1 MNLSI
6 FNSKFGKNRI
16 LRSFVATFF
25 FLSIYQV
32 LIITHFVKPSNGM
45 HQWQNNLIRLQRYAY
60 QDFSNLNLVIVGSSI
75 ANNLPASDIGSSVI
89 NLAMSGGC
97 AQTGIESVAR
107 KSSKPTILLIE
118 VNETINRKVDE
129 QVIHSIYNPFVYNLR
144 LYIPMLREEYQ
155 PVSTLSPKFFSLV
168 NKLMNL
174 ARLVNKPKTSL
185 PVISENNRDNKLSN
199 TLINQAVEKY
209 TTPLSET
216 EKTLF
221 KQEAEQIKLQIS
233 KLKKDGVRVVL
244 FDVPRDPRLQATV
257 QGKQLKALVKEMFPV
272 SNYEWLPE
280 PAPRDWITYDGVHLV
295 TSEAK
300 DYTVFL
306 KNQLFTKK

>member
-6 FNSKFGKNRI
+6 FNSKFLKNRI
-16 LRSFVATFF
+16 LRSLIAVFS
-25 FLSIYQV
+25 FLSIYQF
-32 LIITHFVKPSNGM
+32 LIITKLVKPSNGM

-107 KSSKPTILLIE
+107 KSSKPAILLIE
-118 VNETINRKVDE
+118 INETINRKVDE
-129 QVIHSIYNPFVYNLR
+129 QAIRSIYNPFLYNLR

-155 PVSTLSPKFFSLV
+155 PVSTLSPRVFSIV
-168 NKLMNL
+168 NKIMSL
-174 ARLVNKPKTSL
+174 ARLVNKPKTIRS
-185 PVISENNRDNKLSN
+185 VASGTNRDNQLTK
-199 TLINQAVEKY
+199 TLINQAIEKY
-209 TTPLSET
+209 TTPLSEK
-216 EKTLF
+216 EKSLF
-221 KQEAEQIKLQIS
+221 REEAEHIKFQIS
-233 KLKKDGVRVVL
+233 KLNKDGVRVVL
-244 FDVPRDPRLQATV
+244 FDIPRDPHLQATV
-257 QGKQLKALVKEMFPV
+257 QGKQLKALAKELFPV

-295 TSEAK
+295 TSDAK
-300 DYTVFL
+300 DYTAFL
-306 KNQLFTKK
+306 KNQLFIKK